1 MADTRSSQ
9 LVTKSDDSPSVLKN
23 TEKLR
28 VGVMLDSYRIEA
40 WEYRMLEAV
49 IRSDYASLELV
60 VLNQGGDEKK
70 SSAYPMLSAPDT
82 FFYRAYTKLED
93 RVSGPK
99 PAFLPMDARDLLR
112 NIPVLEIK
120 PEMDKHSD
128 RFGEQDSEKIKKFRL
143 DVMVK
148 RGFRMLTGDILKA
161 AKYGVWAYHH
171 DDITSLRGG
180 PPGFRETFERTG
192 ERGVVLQILTD
203 NPDNGIV
210 LYRSFLSCY
219 SFLVSR
225 NNNDCF
231 LKSSLYVPRT
241 LQRLHDEGEEAFFT
255 RIDRENKNITFYNHR
270 LYEYPGNF
278 EFIRMLTRFSYRM
291 GAFFLPFFFFRN
303 QWMLM
308 YDLGD
313 QISTSFCHFRKIIP
327 PRDRFWADPHVFF
340 RDDTYYIFFEE
351 YLYKTKKGHIS
362 LIEMDQSGD
371 YSESVKVLEEPFHL
385 SYPHVFNDKGI
396 LCMIPETRKAR
407 SINLYQCTDFPTGWK
422 HRATLI
428 DSIDAV
434 DSTVLFHNNTWWLF
448 ANVAEPDGTSVD
460 NELHLFSS
468 DSLLGGS
475 WEPHPMNPII
485 SDVKGARPA
494 GKILERNGILY
505 RPSQC
510 CKPWYGY
517 GIKLNEIVTLT
528 KNDYAEREIAFIEP
542 QWDKN
547 LTGVHTLCHENRLT
561 MIDGYALKRVKY

>member
-1 MADTRSSQ
+1 MDDTRSSHP
-9 LVTKSDDSPSVLKN
+9 VTKNDDSPSLSKN

-28 VGVMLDSYRIEA
+28 IGIMLDSYRLEA
-40 WEYRMLEAV
+40 WDYRMLEAV
-49 IRSDYASLELV
+49 ASSDYASLELV
-60 VLNQGGDEKK
+60 LFNEGGDEKK
-70 SSAYPMLSAPDT
+70 SHGDATLSGPRT

-93 RVSGPK
+93 RFSGPK
-99 PAFLPMDARDLLR
+99 PAFLPMDARNLLR
-112 NIPVLEIK
+112 NVPVLGIK
-120 PEMDKHSD
+120 PEPGENSD
-128 RFGEQDSEKIKKFRL
+128 RFGEQDIEKIREFRL
-143 DVMVK
+143 DVIIQ

-161 AKYGVWAYHH
+161 AKYGVWAYRH
-171 DDITSLRGG
+171 DDTSSIRGG

-203 NPDNGIV
+203 DPDNGIV

-219 SFLVSR
+219 SFFVSR

-241 LQRLHDEGEEAFFT
+241 LKRLHNEGEKAFFE
-255 RIDRENKNITFYNHR
+255 RIERENNPVNFYNHR
-270 LYEYPGNF
+270 QFGYPYNF
-278 EFIRMLTRFSYRM
+278 EFIRMFTKFSYHI
-291 GAFFLPFFFFRN
+291 GAFFAPFFFFRN

-308 YDLGD
+308 YDLRD

-340 RDDTYYIFFEE
+340 KDDTYYIFFEE

-362 LIEMDQSGD
+362 LIEMKQSGE
-371 YSESVKVLEEPFHL
+371 YSDSVKVLEEPFHL
-385 SYPHVFNDKGI
+385 SYPHVFTDKGI
-396 LCMIPETRKAR
+396 LYMVPETRKAR

-428 DSIDAV
+428 DSLDAV
-434 DSTVLFHNNTWWLF
+434 DSTLLFHNNTWWLF

-460 NELHLFSS
+460 NELHLFFS

-475 WEPHPMNPII
+475 WKPHPMNPIV

-494 GKILERNGILY
+494 GKILERNGVLY

-510 CKPWYGY
+510 CKPYYGY
-517 GIKLNEIVTLT
+517 GIKLNEFVTLT
-528 KNDYAEREIAFIEP
+528 ENDYAERETAFIEP
-542 QWDKN
+542 RWDNN
-547 LTGVHTLCHENRLT
+547 LIGVHTLCHENRLT

>member
-1 MADTRSSQ
+1 MADTRSSH
-9 LVTKSDDSPSVLKN
+9 LVPKSKDSPPVFKN
-23 TEKLR
+23 TDKLR
-28 VGVMLDSYRIEA
+28 VGIMLDSYRLEA

-49 IRSDYASLELV
+49 TTSDYASLELV
-60 VLNQGGDEKK
+60 VLPQEGEEKK
-70 SSAYPMLSAPDT
+70 SPGDGVLSGPDT
-82 FFYRAYTKLED
+82 FFYRAYTQLED
-93 RVSGPK
+93 RFSGPK

-112 NIPVLEIK
+112 NIPVLKIK
-120 PEMDKHSD
+120 PERDGNSD
-128 RFGEQDSEKIKKFRL
+128 RFGEQDIERIREFRL
-143 DVMVK
+143 DAIVQ
-148 RGFRMLTGDILKA
+148 RGFRRLTGDILKA
-161 AKYGVWAYHH
+161 AKSGVWAYHH
-171 DDITSLRGG
+171 DDIASLRGG

-203 NPDNGIV
+203 DPDNGIV

-219 SFLVSR
+219 SFLVSG
-225 NNNDCF
+225 NNNDCY

-241 LQRLHDEGEEAFFT
+241 LQRLHDEGGKAFFA
-255 RIDRENKNITFYNHR
+255 RIERENKNIAFYNHPR
-270 LYEYPGNF
+270 YKYPGNF
-278 EFIRMLTRFSYRM
+278 EFMRMFTRFSYHI
-291 GAFFLPFFFFRN
+291 GAFFLPFYFYRN

-308 YDLGD
+308 YDLRD
-313 QISTSFCHFRKIIP
+313 QISTSFCHFKKIIP
-327 PRDRFWADPHVFF
+327 PRDRFWADPHVIF

-362 LIEMDQSGD
+362 LIEMQQSGD
-371 YSESVKVLEEPFHL
+371 YSDSVKVLEEPFHL
-385 SYPHVFNDKGI
+385 SYPHVFTDKGI
-396 LCMIPETRKAR
+396 LYMVPETRKAR

-434 DSTVLFHNNTWWLF
+434 DSTLLHHNNTWWLF

-468 DSLLGGS
+468 DRLLDGT
-475 WEPHPMNPII
+475 WKPHPKNPIL

-494 GKILERNGILY
+494 GKILERNGTLY

-510 CKPWYGY
+510 CKPYYGY

-528 KNDYAEREIAFIEP
+528 ENDYAEQEIAFIEP
-542 QWDKN
+542 KWDKN
-547 LTGVHTLCHENRLT
+547 LIGVHTLCHENRLT